1 MHSLNLMDE
10 KHLSVLDLKKHL
22 EARAYTYGVSATVST
37 LLGEYLLE
45 LLTKS
50 YYVRNTNT
58 TMV

>member
-1 MHSLNLMDE
+1 MDE
-10 KHLSVLDLKKHL
+10 KHLSVLDLKRHL
-22 EARAYTYGVSATVST
+22 EARAYTYGVSAAVST

-58 TMV
+58 SMV

>member
-10 KHLSVLDLKKHL
+10 KHLSVLELKKHL
-22 EARAYTYGVSATVST
+22 EARAYTYGVSNAVAT

-45 LLTKS
+45 LLTKTS
-50 YYVRNTNT
+50 YVRYTNS